1 MTGKDIQKR
10 QADTEKHRQGLDKTL
25 TRLSQ
30 LRLLTAILTVL
41 GLVAYWRRDM
51 VSGAALAV
59 VMLLAFVVLVYR
71 FGLIQ
76 KEMDGLA
83 RISGVLKRYEDRLTD
98 AWQDLPETGEAYR
111 SKDNTLS
118 TDLDLFGKGS
128 LFQYLSVTHSAT
140 GNDALAR
147 LLTQPDL
154 DRIADRQASVRE
166 LLADDDWA
174 IRFEALAY
182 EPKAAKRDRE
192 KAAELKLKAYA
203 RGEGP
208 ETVDQAALIGLGLP
222 IALAVTLG
230 LAVAGL
236 ASYMLPVAVFFMQ
249 MALAITLAAPINKYK
264 ETILVFQTRLEGLN
278 ERFQMLLDSPFESAY
293 LTQMKKDLANA
304 PEGIAALNRLV
315 GLWNLRENFLLYFIL
330 CGCFAWDFNMIA
342 RIDRW
347 RAAYG
352 ASFVR
357 WLDWV
362 GEVEA
367 LSSLCTVGRLRPG
380 AAQAEILSTE
390 APSLEMV
397 KATHPLLPPATA
409 VANDYRQS
417 GETTIITGS
426 NMSGKSTFMR
436 TIGLNAVLA
445 YAGGYV
451 CARRFA
457 ISPMRIFTSMRVQDD
472 VGEGISTFYGEI
484 LRIKAMA
491 DYAVKE
497 KPMLVLIDEI
507 FKGTN
512 SADRIIGA
520 EAAIKK
526 LSQPWSMTLVTTHDF
541 ELCDLA
547 EDPAVSG
554 RNMHFEEHYEG
565 DTIQFDYTIRP
576 GRCRTTN
583 AKELMRMAGL
593 LDPADV
599 NRGDSDVL

>member
-59 VMLLAFVVLVYR
+59 VMLVAFVVLVYR

-208 ETVDQAALIGLGLP
+208 ETVDQAALIGAGLP

-409 VANDYRQS
+409 VATMAAAITVGANISS
-417 GETTIITGS
+417 G
-426 NMSGKSTFMR
+426 
-436 TIGLNAVLA
+436 
-445 YAGGYV
+445 
-451 CARRFA
+451 ARA
-457 ISPMRIFTSMRVQDD
+457 
-472 VGEGISTFYGEI
+472 GEG
-484 LRIKAMA
+484 
-491 DYAVKE
+491 
-497 KPMLVLIDEI
+497 
-507 FKGTN
+507 
-512 SADRIIGA
+512 
-520 EAAIKK
+520 
-526 LSQPWSMTLVTTHDF
+526 
-541 ELCDLA
+541 
-547 EDPAVSG
+547 PA
-554 RNMHFEEHYEG
+554 R
-565 DTIQFDYTIRP
+565 
-576 GRCRTTN
+576 
-583 AKELMRMAGL
+583 A
-593 LDPADV
+593 
-599 NRGDSDVL
+599 